1 MKAILVIDMPKSCW
15 ACPLWDKS
23 DYADGCE
30 AVGRKTHDIDHGA
43 EREVWCPLK
52 PLPPKLD
59 ANDWHRMFS
68 GLFSE
73 REAKGHGW
81 NACLKEITGE

>member
-1 MKAILVIDMPKSCW
+1 MKAVLVIDMPDDMW
-15 ACPLWDKS
+15 IEDTQALNVIL
-23 DYADGCE
+23 YNGLF
-30 AVGRKTHDIDHGA
+30 VRVVTMNRH
-43 EREVWCPLK
+43 LK

-73 REAKGHGW
+73 REAKGYGW
-81 NACLKEITGE
+81 NACLKEITDE

>member
-1 MKAILVIDMPKSCW
+1 MKAILVIDDMPNSCW

-30 AVGRKTHDIDHGA
+30 AVGRKTHDIDHGT

-52 PLPPKLD
+52 PLPQYRYTVEDTSLSPTDQILIQ
-59 ANDWHRMFS
+59 S
-68 GLFSE
+68 
-73 REAKGHGW
+73 GW
-81 NACLKEITGE
+81 NACLEEIEK

>member
-30 AVGRKTHDIDHGA
+30 AVGRKTHDIDHGTD
-43 EREVWCPLK
+43 REEWCPLK
-52 PLPPKLD
+52 PFD
-59 ANDWHRMFS
+59 EEYVTRV
-68 GLFSE
+68 
-73 REAKGHGW
+73 
-81 NACLKEITGE
+81 LKEHKGITNE

>member
-1 MKAILVIDMPKSCW
+1 MKAILVIDDMPNSCW

-30 AVGRKTHDIDHGA
+30 AVGRKTHDIDHGT

-52 PLPPKLD
+52 PLPQPKEIELEWLEGEYE
-59 ANDWHRMFS
+59 N
-68 GLFSE
+68 
-73 REAKGHGW
+73 GW
-81 NACLKEITGE
+81 NACLKEIEK

>member
-1 MKAILVIDMPKSCW
+1 MKAIFVIDMPKSCW

-30 AVGRKTHDIDHGA
+30 AVGRKTHDIDHGT

-52 PLPPKLD
+52 PLPQKMEED
-59 ANDWHRMFS
+59 TIESMMDDYS
-68 GLFSE
+68 I
-73 REAKGHGW
+73 GW
-81 NACLKEITGE
+81 NDCLKEITDE